1 MQEIFLYWLAAQ
13 HELSAFRR
21 KIFAFFCRKF
31 SSKVSGFNLNFK
43 KQLEV
48 ARKMAKINI
57 IPKNA
62 YMPLLEAMS

>member
-1 MQEIFLYWLAAQ
+1 MQAIFLYWLAAQ
-13 HELSAFRR
+13 YELITFRR
-21 KIFAFFCRKF
+21 KIFALFYRKF

-48 ARKMAKINI
+48 DRKMAKINI

-62 YMPLLEAMS
+62 YMPLLEAMN

>member
-1 MQEIFLYWLAAQ
+1 MQAIFLYWLAAQ
-13 HELSAFRR
+13 HELSTFRR
-21 KIFAFFCRKF
+21 KIFAFFYRKF

-62 YMPLLEAMS
+62 YMPLLEAMN

>member
-1 MQEIFLYWLAAQ
+1 MQAIFLYWLAAQ
-13 HELSAFRR
+13 QELITFRR
-21 KIFAFFCRKF
+21 KIFALFYRKF

-48 ARKMAKINI
+48 DRKMAKINI

-62 YMPLLEAMS
+62 YMPLLEAMN